1 MTIKTLSVIA
11 VRVTGW
17 LIVLKGI
24 GTFLY
29 MVLLGVIQEYVMAA
43 NGVAHGAP
51 GMSFLPIGAVITGV
65 FELAVGF
72 IIIHNSEAFGPILS
86 KGLDERI

>member
-1 MTIKTLSVIA
+1 MTIKTLSAIA
-11 VRVTGW
+11 VRIIGW
-17 LIVLKGI
+17 VVVLKGI
-24 GTFLY
+24 GSFLSL
-29 MVLLGVIQEYVMAA
+29 VLLGVIREYVMAA

-51 GMSFLPIGAVITGV
+51 GMSFVSIGAVITGV

-72 IIIHNSEAFGPILS
+72 MIILNSEAFGPILS